1 MLDHAGFHKL
11 PKGLQI
17 TVGDVYDFVSDVNA
31 VVTVHFLNFVNSN
44 DVGAMNT
51 QETFFW
57 QHVFYSLHRQMGD
70 KRLGLIVKIKQHI
83 VFHAVYIDNIID
95 SQVPPLAIDPD
106 EDRAWLLSLKG
117 WRLWGSILQ
126 KLLSGFLDS
135 GEELII
141 TYWFQQEIE
150 GIHFIALEGILFE
163 CGGEDHACLL
173 KYSIHRHYKLA
184 VCCPFMRSDVFLTV
198 RSNISTYLS
207 YCCSVRIF
215 FTVALWRV

>member
-1 MLDHAGFHKL
+1 MCRFHLLETPPTHPQNATYTSFKRRVHDIETPPITGTDLMLDHAGFHKL

-70 KRLGLIVKIKQHI
+70 KRLRLIVKIKQHI

-117 WRLWGSILQ
+117 WRLWGSILCS
-126 KLLSGFLDS
+126 LSLS
-135 GEELII
+135 PII
-141 TYWFQQEIE
+141 
-150 GIHFIALEGILFE
+150 LVNNLF
-163 CGGEDHACLL
+163 
-173 KYSIHRHYKLA
+173 
-184 VCCPFMRSDVFLTV
+184 SDFVFVFLTMQRYYESKDV
-198 RSNISTYLS
+198 SKSLSTFGHL
-207 YCCSVRIF
+207 CFDV
-215 FTVALWRV
+215 

>member
-70 KRLGLIVKIKQHI
+70 KRLVC
-83 VFHAVYIDNIID
+83 
-95 SQVPPLAIDPD
+95 S
-106 EDRAWLLSLKG
+106 LSL
-117 WRLWGSILQ
+117 SPII
-126 KLLSGFLDS
+126 FLRISFNDFDPS
-135 GEELII
+135 KSRWATKVATFGDL
-141 TYWFQQEIE
+141 
-150 GIHFIALEGILFE
+150 
-163 CGGEDHACLL
+163 
-173 KYSIHRHYKLA
+173 RHH
-184 VCCPFMRSDVFLTV
+184 S
-198 RSNISTYLS
+198 
-207 YCCSVRIF
+207 
-215 FTVALWRV
+215 W

>member
-117 WRLWGSILQ
+117 WRLWGSILCS
-126 KLLSGFLDS
+126 LSLS
-135 GEELII
+135 PII
-141 TYWFQQEIE
+141 F
-150 GIHFIALEGILFE
+150 FKNLF
-163 CGGEDHACLL
+163 
-173 KYSIHRHYKLA
+173 
-184 VCCPFMRSDVFLTV
+184 SDFVFVFLTMQRYYESKDV
-198 RSNISTYLS
+198 PKSLSTFGHL
-207 YCCSVRIF
+207 CFDV
-215 FTVALWRV
+215 